1 MEKQN
6 EAIKLQF
13 ERMEQRLPTTEFC
26 ENIQR
31 FVQETSSKCAE
42 LYAMCLKDREDIDR
56 IEKNLAVV
64 YKQINTNKEHRIRVE
79 RTTTDLSTSVT
90 TNAEHI
96 TQIHAEIAKLHN
108 DINTI
113 NSTCSD
119 NKKQLYVEITKAR
132 HHPELSRQG
141 GPSAD
146 EIAEIKQQIQ
156 NIAKGLETVSA
167 ANNNNNN
174 TSADSSPRRST
185 PQHKE
190 RIYSDKSI
198 TSPNVLLVDSNG
210 RKIDEN
216 RISDDSGFTCDKL
229 YTPTWGDISKMVDE
243 IQCEDPNMVEKI
255 FIHVGTNDF
264 DHGDAVMVCTLMEEG
279 IGRLKQKFPRAALTL
294 CTIIPRKSGNKNEDI
309 RLVNQFLTKSHQRL
323 AVGIINLER
332 VKSTMFY
339 DEKHL
344 NGEGLRILINATI
357 FTFTGLFPAVN
368 FPKRQQRGGYGRNNY
383 GGGGPGNGKGKFRRY
398 NNNNRHNNNNNNNN
412 NNRRNYSGRTNGDS
426 EDED

>member
-42 LYAMCLKDREDIDR
+42 LYAMCLKDREDINR

-64 YKQINTNKEHRIRVE
+64 YKLINTNKEHRIRVE

-156 NIAKGLETVSA
+156 NIAKGLETVFQQQKTTTTRQQTVVLEEVRL
-167 ANNNNNN
+167 N
-174 TSADSSPRRST
+174 TKKESTLTSLSPLRMFSLWIPTGGKST
-185 PQHKE
+185 
-190 RIYSDKSI
+190 RTASLMILASRA
-198 TSPNVLLVDSNG
+198 TN
-210 RKIDEN
+210 
-216 RISDDSGFTCDKL
+216 
-229 YTPTWGDISKMVDE
+229 
-243 IQCEDPNMVEKI
+243 
-255 FIHVGTNDF
+255 FIHR
-264 DHGDAVMVCTLMEEG
+264 HGET
-279 IGRLKQKFPRAALTL
+279 
-294 CTIIPRKSGNKNEDI
+294 
-309 RLVNQFLTKSHQRL
+309 
-323 AVGIINLER
+323 
-332 VKSTMFY
+332 
-339 DEKHL
+339 
-344 NGEGLRILINATI
+344 
-357 FTFTGLFPAVN
+357 
-368 FPKRQQRGGYGRNNY
+368 
-383 GGGGPGNGKGKFRRY
+383 
-398 NNNNRHNNNNNNNN
+398 
-412 NNRRNYSGRTNGDS
+412 
-426 EDED
+426 